1 MYDAKSFF
9 FDGMS
14 GTLRGSGAL
23 YPKLALAL
31 KSRLISAGTLRSGA
45 LYPKSARALKSR
57 FISAGTLRSGALYP

>member
-23 YPKLALAL
+23 YPKLARAL
-31 KSRLISAGTLRSGA
+31 KSRLISAGTLRSGS
-45 LYPKSARALKSR
+45 LNSLLARALKSR
-57 FISAGTLRSGALYP
+57 LISAGTFGSGALYP